1 VKAKQQF
8 GGMLKKR
15 PGALSDSSVT
25 DEANVQTRGTSKP
38 SESEGKA
45 AAPKLRETSQGET
58 SQTTSIE
65 FGDAEQWGSM
75 PSFLRRLRNR
85 FCTIL

>member
-15 PGALSDSSVT
+15 PGALSESSVT

-38 SESEGKA
+38 SESGGKA
-45 AAPKLRETSQGET
+45 AVLNEKEASQEKM
-58 SQTTSIE
+58 SQTTSIG
-65 FGDAEQWGSM
+65 FGDVQQSGTV

-85 FCTIL
+85 LCTIL